1 LEFLVLTLPN
11 VVDEPVA
18 VVSRA
23 SMYRRYEPDFKR
35 RMVAQ
40 YDALPVKGDERG
52 SMLRREGL
60 RRNQI
65 WEWRKNHGV
74 TRPADPCRLPKKRE
88 PKRTAEQI
96 ELARRDAK
104 ILKLEAELKRTR
116 LALEIT
122 GKAHELLELLAESS
136 DIEKPSARSSWQP

>member
-1 LEFLVLTLPN
+1 
-11 VVDEPVA
+11 
-18 VVSRA
+18 
-23 SMYRRYEPDFKR
+23 MYRRYEPDFKR
-35 RMVAQ
+35 RMVAE
-40 YDALPVKGDERG
+40 YDALPLNGGERG

-60 RRNQI
+60 RRRQI

-74 TRPADPCRLPKKRE
+74 TSPPVPGRIPKKRE
-88 PKRTAEQI
+88 PKRTPEQI
-96 ELARRDAK
+96 ELARRDTK

-136 DIEKPSARSSWQP
+136 DTDQLSARSSWQP